1 MTPRVAAA
9 MWRFGMAEAMA
20 YRASMFVWILA
31 TCFPLVSLALWSHLA
46 EDGAIG
52 GYDQAGFVSYFVAA
66 FMIRQLTSAWVC
78 WDLTRQIRLGELDAM
93 LLRPAHPVLHH
104 MMSNFAAL
112 PMRALMALPL
122 GVGVLVIAGGGD
134 PVAWGDVLR
143 TLPTLALA
151 WGIVFL
157 CQLTVA
163 CLAFWLTSAT
173 SLYEAWLALHLVL
186 SGYLLP
192 TSLFPERFA
201 EVIRALPFHAA
212 LGFPVEALTGRLSHA
227 AYVEGLG
234 LQCVWVVCFGVL
246 ASLCWRRGVVRYGS
260 VGA

>member
-1 MTPRVAAA
+1 
-9 MWRFGMAEAMA
+9 
-20 YRASMFVWILA
+20 
-31 TCFPLVSLALWSHLA
+31 
-46 EDGAIG
+46 
-52 GYDQAGFVSYFVAA
+52 
-66 FMIRQLTSAWVC
+66 VC
-78 WDLTRQIRLGELDAM
+78 WDLTRQIRLGELDAL

-112 PMRALMALPL
+112 PMRAFMALPL
-122 GVGVLVIAGGGD
+122 GVGVLIFAGGGD

-151 WGIVFL
+151 WGIVFSI
-157 CQLTVA
+157 QLAVA

-173 SLYEAWLALHLVL
+173 SLYEAWLAVHLVL

-201 EVIRALPFHAA
+201 EVIRVLPFHAA
-212 LGFPVEALTGRLSHA
+212 LGFPVEVLTGRLSHG
-227 AYVEGLG
+227 AYVEGIG
-234 LQCVWVVCFGVL
+234 LQCFWVACFSVL
-246 ASLCWRRGVVRYGS
+246 AAFSWRRGLTRYGS